1 MIRVIPRERVMRLS
15 LFSQTALIVLAMVIA
30 CPAQRAAL
38 DARQVVLRLMITID
52 NDSTKAANVTVE
64 LMDAVGMGSAMDQ
77 KVTDNDGRVEFRTL
91 SGVHRIRIT
100 GSEVKPYDDSFEIS
114 RSESVHVER
123 IRLHSVSGQPPRPPP
138 GAGAMIPAVRLR
150 IPAAARKSY
159 EKGME
164 AMNRQRWQES
174 REFFLTA
181 IREYPQYDMAYN
193 GLGAVQMQ
201 TNDVEAAR
209 QSFAR
214 ALELNPDF
222 AGANRNLARIFMSEH
237 KSNLALPLLRRSLA
251 TEPENVWALANAANS
266 EFLLKDYDSAILDAH
281 KAHTLPHEAFAIVH
295 IVAARALEAKQKPD
309 EAVAEY
315 RLYLSEEPNGPNA
328 ARAKE
333 AIGRLTSSAQN

>member
-1 MIRVIPRERVMRLS
+1 MIRFIPRERVMRLS
-15 LFSQTALIVLAMVIA
+15 LFPQTALIVLAMAIV
-30 CPAQRAAL
+30 CPAQRGAL

-123 IRLHSVSGQPPRPPP
+123 IRLHSVSGQPPKPPP
-138 GAGAMIPAVRLR
+138 GAGAVIPAVRLR
-150 IPAAARKSY
+150 IPPAAHKAF

-164 AMNRQRWQES
+164 AANRRNWPES
-174 REFFLTA
+174 RDFFGAA
-181 IREYPQYDMAYN
+181 IREYPRYDLAYDA
-193 GLGAVQMQ
+193 LGRVEIEMK
-201 TNDVEAAR
+201 DVEAAR
-209 QSFAR
+209 QAFTK

-222 AGANRNLARIFMSEH
+222 AGANRDLAKIFMSER

-266 EFLLKDYDSAILDAH
+266 SFLMQDYDSAILDAH
-281 KAHTLPHEAFAIVH
+281 KAHTLPHESFAVVH
-295 IVAARALEAKQKPD
+295 VVAARALEAKQKPD

-333 AIGRLTSSAQN
+333 AITRLTSSAQK